1 MKLLRITDNID
12 QFLTVNGDHAAI
24 DKISKDDLL
33 RLVGHVLD
41 EEQIEMD
48 AYGDQA
54 IKNQAYQVIYKSVYQ
69 KLIDLRNRRKEFT
82 DESSRLFLE
91 TYESYRE

>member
-1 MKLLRITDNID
+1 MKLLTITDNIG
-12 QFLTVNGDHAAI
+12 QFLTANGDHAAI

-41 EEQIEMD
+41 QEQIEMD
-48 AYGDQA
+48 AYDDQA

-82 DESSRLFLE
+82 D
-91 TYESYRE
+91 